1 MGEKFYIRFE
11 SELPVQ
17 QFDIDEPFGFSDAS
31 FVVKQEDKRFARD
44 LSFSDGEIKLEF
56 TNLANH
62 YLDKILYFNDRFGF
76 EAKIVLGIV
85 AGIETLEFDF
95 DMVTGET
102 DGLKFFRC
110 NVIQDNKQQILK
122 RNRETKVNLNSD
134 KDLFGNPIDA
144 LIPLKILNKALPSS
158 EYSEWEQKK
167 ESGFTGSTVLQELAP
182 NRFYAFN
189 YTNAVVTSGIK
200 DTVSYIQGYKLI
212 LGDNQPQTNS
222 LKDFKYIIAQDNI
235 SNLKVTIKSDKF
247 NFEKQNFQ
255 TRFQVRSFYLIST
268 DEQFNYNNKILLN
281 SAQSP
286 VNYENNVEINIT
298 LLRGQILYYWTE
310 LKIFRTAL
318 PGFIDS
324 VIVKSLVGGKVTA
337 EGISTSYNSVTPA
350 FRLSDVIRYVI
361 KSISKLNTVMPR
373 FDFGGEYYDQFI
385 FNGNLL
391 RNIPDEPFYI
401 TLKDIEDILNE
412 PKADY
417 QIQPDDSVSIGM
429 FDDYYKDVE
438 IMRLDNTQFDQ
449 FIKGYNP
456 KFTLNTAEFA
466 FSSYQSEKETDE
478 RNTKNTVHGE
488 LQLNF
493 KNENAD
499 NKHEIKVGWI
509 RDAYLIDS
517 TRRKSL
523 EISEDTATQD
533 DDKFF
538 GIDIL
543 PTGNF
548 SAPFKF
554 TETAFLQHSFNPE
567 NLQLTIRNDGSFN
580 FVQLGI
586 LQNSFVSIVQ
596 PDPNWGYYSV
606 VEVAPNYLVLIGGGE
621 NPRTA
626 NDGERFTSFQ
636 YSIALSSIYGVN
648 RTNEGFSQIDNI
660 ANGQSYSNLRFTSKG
675 VINKYHSR
683 YLATANLYREDQPI
697 DVTFYKNNP
706 DAITTYEGITIKEGE
721 PFVPS
726 NPILSPVLFQNAIF
740 IEPMETFIRLKNQL
754 RTLRGFV
761 RAIDN
766 NGHVIKFY
774 PKLVEYL
781 PLGEKLN
788 IREGEE
794 KYEPSII
801 NIVTQNN
808 EIITLNE
815 YTLYALNYE
824 IKDQEI
830 SFKDNEGYLL
840 YNPIMWHRVSFNGTL
855 PTSLNQM
862 KEWLSTL

>member
-11 SELPVQ
+11 SELPIQ
-17 QFDIDEPFGFSDAS
+17 QFDIDEPFGYSDAS
-31 FVVKQEDKRFARD
+31 FVIKQEDKRFARD
-44 LSFSDGEIKLEF
+44 LSFSDGEIKMEF
-56 TNLANH
+56 TDFRKH
-62 YLDKILYFNDRFGF
+62 YLEKILYFNDRYGF
-76 EAKIVLGIV
+76 ESKIVLGIV
-85 AGIETLEFDF
+85 SGLETIEFDF
-95 DMVTGET
+95 DMVSAET

-122 RNRETKVNLNSD
+122 RNKEVKVNVFSD
-134 KDLFGNPIDA
+134 KDLFGNPIE
-144 LIPLKILNKALPSS
+144 PLETEKILIKALPSS

-167 ESGFTGSTVLQELAP
+167 QAQFNGSNSGQALSP
-182 NRFYAFN
+182 NMFFAFN
-189 YTNAVVTSGIK
+189 YTNAVITSGVK
-200 DTVSYIQGYKLI
+200 ETVSYIQGVKTI
-212 LGDNQPQTNS
+212 LGDNVAQTRGIR
-222 LKDFKYIIAQDNI
+222 DFKYIIAQDNI
-235 SNLKVTIKSDKF
+235 SKLKFTIKDDKF
-247 NFEKQNFQ
+247 TFAKSSNLLNY
-255 TRFQVRSFYLIST
+255 TVRTFYLIST
-268 DEQFNYNNKILLN
+268 DDNFTYNSKVLIK
-281 SAQSP
+281 SQVSP
-286 VNYENNVEINIT
+286 VNYTVNFEVELS
-298 LLRGQILYYWTE
+298 LLRGQTLYYWHE
-310 LKIFRTAL
+310 VKLNRIN
-318 PGFIDS
+318 IDANIT
-324 VIVKSLVGGKVTA
+324 VTSLVGGKVTA

-350 FRLSDVIRYVI
+350 LRLSDVIRYCI
-361 KSISKLNTVMPR
+361 KSISKLNTIMPR
-373 FDFGGEYYDQFI
+373 FDFGGEYYDQYI

-391 RNIPDEPFYI
+391 RNIENEPFYI

-429 FDDYYKDVE
+429 YDDYYKDVE
-438 IMRLDNTQFDQ
+438 IARFDNTEFDQ
-449 FIKGYNP
+449 FLKVYNP
-456 KFTLNTAEFA
+456 RFTLNTAEFS
-466 FSSYQSEKETDE
+466 FSSYQSEKEIDE

-499 NKHEIKVGWI
+499 NKHEVKFGWI

-517 TRRKSL
+517 TRRKAL
-523 EISEDTATQD
+523 EVSEDTATQD

-538 GIDIL
+538 GMDVL

-554 TETAFLQHSFNPE
+554 TETAFLQHSYNPE
-567 NLQLTIRNDGSFN
+567 NQRLTIRNDGSFN

-586 LQNSFVSIVQ
+586 LQNSFVSILQ
-596 PDPNWGYYSV
+596 PDPNWGFYSV

-626 NDGERFTSFQ
+626 NDGERYTTFQ
-636 YSIALSSIYGVN
+636 YSIALSSIYGTN

-660 ANGQSYSNLRFTSKG
+660 ANGQSYSNLRFTTKRT
-675 VINKYHSR
+675 INKYHSR
-683 YLATANLYREDQPI
+683 YLATANLYRKEQPI

-706 DAITTYEGITIKEGE
+706 EATTTYEGITIKEGE
-721 PFVPS
+721 AFVPT
-726 NPILSPVLFQNAIF
+726 NPILSPILFQNAIF
-740 IEPMETFIRLKNQL
+740 IEPLETFIRLKNNI
-754 RTLRGFV
+754 RASRGFV

-774 PKLVEYL
+774 PKLIEYL

-801 NIVTQNN
+801 NIVTQDIG
-808 EIITLNE
+808 IITLNE

-824 IKDQEI
+824 INDQEV

-855 PTSLNQM
+855 PTSLNQL
-862 KEWLSTL
+862 KEWLLTL